1 MYFMHKSYLSSIQT
15 MNLIAAY
22 YDTLLVFN
30 ENLKLHSKEYYSN
43 VIVHTHNVHLA
54 LIQACHCWP

>member
-1 MYFMHKSYLSSIQT
+1 
-15 MNLIAAY
+15 MNLIAAS
-22 YDTLLVFN
+22 YDTLLVFD

-54 LIQACHCWP
+54 LTQACHCWP